1 MADDND
7 NDVTEQLENSGAIG
21 RVSDETE
28 DEDTI
33 VTTLDDEKEYD
44 EKPVD
49 SHEEG
54 GDEWLKWIR

>member
-21 RVSDETE
+21 RVSDEAE

-33 VTTLDDEKEYD
+33 VTTLDDEKD
-44 EKPVD
+44 D
-49 SHEEG
+49 SSE
-54 GDEWLKWIR
+54 